1 MKPEKFFVGDIKE
14 CTKYENHSTFNS
26 QLYVGDVC
34 IGGDSFG
41 YVKVEDDIY
50 KKDAVLL
57 KVCEGG
63 YVDIENLNS
72 VLDYLKVYKKITK
85 DGFYLGNIIMSTSAH
100 CEGSLFVDSETI
112 RPYFENPKEIGNI
125 SVRRL
130 KKDNKKEN

>member
-14 CTKYENHSTFNS
+14 CTKYENHSIFNS
-26 QLYVGDVC
+26 KIYIGDVC

-41 YVKVEDDIY
+41 FVEVEDKVY
-50 KKDAVLL
+50 KKDAILL
-57 KVCEGG
+57 NVCEGG

-100 CEGSLFVDSETI
+100 CENCLFVDSETI